1 MKLISGEKLIFADK
15 IKKTNMFEWTQERT
29 LVITNFAIYNIHKKD
44 IKRQIS
50 IKDVGGISKTVP
62 PSKVLEF
69 TIHVPST
76 YDYRFESARR
86 DIIVDVLKRLYLIEF
101 KTNCPIYHIEAKDL
115 KGFTTTEKDMKNK
128 ASRIPT
134 KEYLSTSEDLIKLN
148 APTLTKQDTTN
159 EDSVNNYAE
168 TQAIRALQVNDA
180 SFKSSNTDDDEDA

>member
-1 MKLISGEKLIFADK
+1 
-15 IKKTNMFEWTQERT
+15 MFEWSQTRT
-29 LVITNFAIYNIHKKD
+29 FVITNFAIYNIHKKD

-86 DIIVDVLKRLYLIEF
+86 DIIIDLLKRLYLIEF

-115 KGFTTTEKDMKNK
+115 RGFTTTESDMKNK

-148 APTLTKQDTTN
+148 APTLSRHDTTN

-168 TQAIRALQVNDA
+168 TQAIRALQINES
-180 SFKSSNTDDDEDA
+180 SFTSSRTEDDEDA